1 MKIVIVMAQTIDG
14 KIGKDAKHEVDW
26 TSKADKKSFV
36 AETKKHGV
44 LIMGSSTFDT
54 IGRPLPGRLNL
65 ILTSKP
71 EKYQGKTQDGLLEF
85 ASGSPAE
92 IVTMLEKRGFK
103 SAALGGGAKTN
114 SDWLKAGVVDEILIT
129 IEPIIFGSGI
139 NFTQG
144 EELDLKLELIE
155 QTKLDDNIVQ
165 LRYKV
170 LKK

>member
-1 MKIVIVMAQTIDG
+1 MKVVIVMVQTIDG

-26 TSKADKKSFV
+26 TSSADKKSFSE
-36 AETKKHGV
+36 ETKKLGV
-44 LIMGSSTFDT
+44 LIMGSSTFNT

-71 EKYQGKTQDGLLEF
+71 EKYQAKAEDGVLEF
-85 ASGSPAE
+85 VSGSPAD
-92 IVTMLEKRGFK
+92 IVAMLEKRGFK
-103 SAALGGGAKTN
+103 TAALGGGAKTN
-114 SDWLKAGVVDEILIT
+114 AAWLKAGMVDEILLT
-129 IEPIIFGSGI
+129 IEPLIFGKGI

-155 QTKLDDNIVQ
+155 TNRLNEDSIQ

-170 LKK
+170 LK